1 MKVVNFRI
9 VEPTGDKCFCISEKE
24 FWVIRCQGVLFEIA
38 FVLNMYMSCNHF
50 SWQVF
55 HLRDI
60 RWEKPQFLSKSFLGF
75 VTFNI
80 ITYSLLLA
88 EFVTTNANTSL
99 EKKVN

>member
-1 MKVVNFRI
+1 VAYQSHI
-9 VEPTGDKCFCISEKE
+9 GHLTGLWFLPNLA
-24 FWVIRCQGVLFEIA
+24 QG
-38 FVLNMYMSCNHF
+38 LNTTTNNNNNNNELQLF

>member
-1 MKVVNFRI
+1 MH
-9 VEPTGDKCFCISEKE
+9 
-24 FWVIRCQGVLFEIA
+24 FEH
-38 FVLNMYMSCNHF
+38 L

-88 EFVTTNANTSL
+88 EFMTTQFANTTL
-99 EKKVN
+99 EEKVN